1 MGSMTITVELAGEG
15 SRELDAAGKT
25 YADLLAPFDVSKH
38 EVSMLVDGRPVP
50 EDQPVEGDVDHVE
63 VVRLIQGG

>member
-1 MGSMTITVELAGEG
+1 MTVTVELAGEQ
-15 SRELDAAGKT
+15 SEEVDAAGKT

-38 EVSMLVDGRPVP
+38 EVSVLVDGRPVP
-50 EDQPVEGDVDHVE
+50 EDQPVGSDVDRVE

>member
-1 MGSMTITVELAGEG
+1 MTITVELAGEG
-15 SRELDAAGKT
+15 SRELDPADKT

-50 EDQPVEGDVDHVE
+50 EDQPVESDVDRVE